1 MVDVNAAAARS
12 RIERSPKDK
21 ILPIDCLLQPTW
33 PTNKIDILYI
43 GVKSSDFYVVFV
55 LLRRKRAA
63 TSFQKTRRCPNLI
76 RDGQLS
82 YQHM

>member
-1 MVDVNAAAARS
+1 MVDVNAAARS

-21 ILPIDCLLQPTW
+21 ILPIDCPLQPTW

-55 LLRRKRAA
+55 RSSFAPEERAA
-63 TSFQKTRRCPNLI
+63 TSFQTN
-76 RDGQLS
+76 
-82 YQHM
+82 

>member
-1 MVDVNAAAARS
+1 MLHGNLLHSRKAIMVDVNAAARS

-21 ILPIDCLLQPTW
+21 ILPIDCPLQPTW

-55 LLRRKRAA
+55 LLRRQRAA
-63 TSFQKTRRCPNLI
+63 TSFQKN
-76 RDGQLS
+76 
-82 YQHM
+82 